1 MEGDAGLALSWVPG
15 DKTPWDPRA
24 VDPRK
29 AWKAGAL
36 GNEALVA
43 LGLQGLQRTGS

>member
-1 MEGDAGLALSWVPG
+1 MAGLASSWVPE
-15 DKTPWDPRA
+15 DKALWDLRA
-24 VDPRK
+24 ADPRK

-43 LGLQGLQRTGS
+43 LGPRRLQRMGS